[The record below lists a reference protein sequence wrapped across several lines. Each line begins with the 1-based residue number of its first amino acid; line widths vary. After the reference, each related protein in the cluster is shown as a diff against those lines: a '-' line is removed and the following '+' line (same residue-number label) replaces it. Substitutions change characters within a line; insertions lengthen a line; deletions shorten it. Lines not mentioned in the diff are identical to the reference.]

1 MSDIT
6 LITPPDKIFN
16 KNTSIFLLYPSQKMK
31 ADIQQFLSEATSKF
45 NVYMYENIEDHDIDW
60 VLSVHKMADYV
71 IIELEQLPLEI
82 KQLESFLISH
92 SNTYWLTNG
101 ENMYYNKISTN
112 KVYNLDFLKTATGG
126 DKIEKKQ

>member
-60 VLSVHKMADYV
+60 ILSVHKMSDYV

>member
-31 ADIQQFLSEATSKF
+31 TDIQQFLSETPDKF
-45 NVYMYENIEDHDIDW
+45 NVYMYETLEDHDIDW
-60 VLSVHKMADYV
+60 ILSVHKMCDFV
-71 IIELEQLPLEI
+71 IIELEQLPVEI
-82 KQLESFLISH
+82 KQLESFLISY

-112 KVYNLDFLKTATGG
+112 RVYNLDFLSIVKGG
-126 DKIEKKQ
+126 DKIEKEQ